1 MDTQTIYRR
10 RWGILSVLIVS
21 LLAIVIDNTVLNVAL
36 KTIAEPHGGLGA
48 SQSQLEWA
56 INSYT
61 LVFAGLLFTFGVIG
75 DRIGRKRMLMIG
87 LILFGIG
94 SLLSAYS
101 RSPDQLIFARA
112 AMGLGGA
119 AVMPQTLSIISNV
132 FEPQERPR
140 AIGIWASAV
149 GIGFAIGPVLAGVLL
164 AHFWWGSVFLINV
177 PVTVAGAIAVALLV
191 PESRNPERAG
201 IDVLGVLLSIAGL
214 VLVVFGIVQG
224 GDAGSWVHPSV
235 LGPIAGGLA
244 VLAVFGWH
252 ESRTRHPALDVRLFR
267 DRRLSASVGAL
278 GLVFFGMGGVFFFT
292 AFYLQN
298 VRGYSALD
306 AGLMTVPFAVGQLL
320 LSPRS
325 AALVR
330 RYGPKVVGTAG
341 MFVMAAALAGYVLL
355 GTASPIWLLGLLFF
369 IQGAAIG
376 AAMPAAT
383 SAVMDVLPRERAG
396 AGSALTN
403 TARQVGVALGVAVL
417 GSILAQSYHQTL
429 SPTLASLP
437 ATARGAAGG
446 SISATQAVAAQL
458 GSAGRFLLGPA
469 NDAFVSAM
477 HVTTI
482 VAAVIALAGAI
493 VVLRWMPGLG
503 AARGGSPGGACSR
516 PRRSRRPRSG
526 PCRSRPPW
534 KLPQLPGSTPSTRS
548 TSGRRTSPPAG
559 QRQPAG
565 RAASARRA
573 GSPLP
578 RPRWTRRMSTS
589 STCGQGTSPTSHTA
603 WKDKKRWIRQRCTS
617 LRRPRATP
625 VSSGRSTSAARM
637 RVTTARLSR
646 RARIPGPPR
655 AVAPAGRAASAPS
668 RRSSRP
674 HSSCSPR
681 RAPTACASR
690 RSRRGPVSARPR
702 STGAGTTRKT
712 CCWPR

>member
-149 GIGFAIGPVLAGVLL
+149 GIGVAIGPVLGGLLL

-201 IDVLGVLLSIAGL
+201 LDIAGVLLSIAGL
-214 VLVVFGIVQG
+214 VLLVYGIVQG
-224 GDAGSWVHPSV
+224 GDAGSWVHLNV
-235 LGPIAGGLA
+235 LGPIIGGLA
-244 VLAVFGWH
+244 VLAVFAWY
-252 ESRTRHPALDVRLFR
+252 ESRARHPALDVRLFR
-267 DRRLSASVGAL
+267 DRRLSASVGAI
-278 GLVFFGMGGVFFFT
+278 GLVFFGFGGVYFFT
-292 AFYLQN
+292 SFYTQN
-298 VRGYSALD
+298 VLGYSPVD
-306 AGLMTVPFAVGQLL
+306 AGLLTVPFAVGQLL

-330 RYGPKVVGTAG
+330 RFGAKAAGTGG
-341 MFVMAAALAGYVLL
+341 MLVMSAALAGYVLL
-355 GTASPIWLLGLLFF
+355 TTASPVWLLGLLFF
-369 IQGAAIG
+369 VQGAG
-376 AAMPAAT
+376 VGVAMPAAT

-429 SPTLASLP
+429 SPALASLP

-446 SISATQAVAAQL
+446 SIAGTQAVAAQL

-493 VVLRWMPGLG
+493 VVLRWMPGLSAAPAAAQEGPEPAAPERTASPEQAAPERAMLQPAALEAAAAPRIDPIDAADAWQENLSG
-503 AARGGSPGGACSR
+503 ARPARRRDRGG
-516 PRRSRRPRSG
+516 
-526 PCRSRPPW
+526 PC
-534 KLPQLPGSTPSTRS
+534 G
-548 TSGRRTSPPAG
+548 
-559 QRQPAG
+559 
-565 RAASARRA
+565 
-573 GSPLP
+573 
-578 RPRWTRRMSTS
+578 
-589 STCGQGTSPTSHTA
+589 
-603 WKDKKRWIRQRCTS
+603 
-617 LRRPRATP
+617 
-625 VSSGRSTSAARM
+625 
-637 RVTTARLSR
+637 
-646 RARIPGPPR
+646 
-655 AVAPAGRAASAPS
+655 
-668 RRSSRP
+668 
-674 HSSCSPR
+674 
-681 RAPTACASR
+681 
-690 RSRRGPVSARPR
+690 
-702 STGAGTTRKT
+702 
-712 CCWPR
+712 